1 MKKHSEYL
9 ASVLTKIT
17 GFLFFSQILMEVS
30 GMVVRKSGFE
40 YTLHLCLF
48 LFSMSIIY
56 WLLLM
61 TLNKMNTRKAND
73 YK

>member
-9 ASVLTKIT
+9 ASLLTKIT

-30 GMVVRKSGFE
+30 GMVVRKPGFE

-48 LFSMSIIY
+48 LFSISTMY
-56 WLLLM
+56 WLTLIM
-61 TLNKMNTRKAND
+61 LNKIHLKKLNKE
-73 YK
+73 